1 MEYRNRPRLINHE
14 SLTKRND
21 QKSSSVFC
29 YGGSLAM
36 NKPMKKWL
44 FFLHPRYCLLF
55 WFSYF
60 LFFVYDLLFWVPM
73 VNAGTVISF
82 DTVCESLF
90 WLLKKK
96 HLQVFQLPST
106 LPWFLQKNPPRTW
119 ILWWF
124 SVDFIPRCWALVGL
138 QPRMRVWKSL
148 ALEFQGKNLQKNV
161 RWRGA
166 FSMKVYRLDSLQ
178 PCQVNLMFLALEMSI
193 SITLKYSQLQ

>member
-1 MEYRNRPRLINHE
+1 MLRRWNIEIAPDLSTMNHLLNAMIKKAVRCFAMVDHWLWTSPWRNVCFSPPKIL
-14 SLTKRND
+14 
-21 QKSSSVFC
+21 
-29 YGGSLAM
+29 LA
-36 NKPMKKWL
+36 L
-44 FFLHPRYCLLF
+44 
-55 WFSYF
+55 
-60 LFFVYDLLFWVPM
+60 LFFVYDFAFLSA

-96 HLQVFQLPST
+96 QHLQVFQLPST